1 MLNWS
6 TINFKNFTFIILL
19 LIVLGICFGIVHI
32 VGTFDNSSMYTEL
45 VYGDE

>member
-6 TINFKNFTFIILL
+6 TINFKNFTFIVLL
-19 LIVLGICFGIVHI
+19 LVVLGICFGVVRI
-32 VGTFDNSSMYTEL
+32 VGTFDHSSMYTEL